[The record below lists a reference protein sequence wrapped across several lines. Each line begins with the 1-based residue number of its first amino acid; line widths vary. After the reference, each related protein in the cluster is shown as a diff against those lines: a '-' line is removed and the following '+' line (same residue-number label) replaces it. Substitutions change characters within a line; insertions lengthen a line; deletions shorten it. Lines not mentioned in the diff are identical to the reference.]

1 MSTSSIQERLNV
13 LMSRT
18 QNLWNE
24 VTFPLAK
31 PGQTRKPDPEND
43 CGFQVMEDILMIEQ
57 TIDRRTPCG
66 VLSLAAVICIEQ
78 FSRVRE
84 KQISY
89 QIPEFP
95 QLFEERIL
103 CIGSNS
109 KRPVLKWEN
118 NMA

>member
-1 MSTSSIQERLNV
+1 
-13 LMSRT
+13 MSRT
-18 QNLWNE
+18 QNFWNE

-78 FSRVRE
+78 FRRCICMNCYILDVNSFILVLGPVH
-84 KQISY
+84 SSN
-89 QIPEFP
+89 
-95 QLFEERIL
+95 RIY
-103 CIGSNS
+103 INRF
-109 KRPVLKWEN
+109 KTKVYN
-118 NMA
+118 